1 MWIYQMIRYVI
12 GFLLCLGVTGGAEF
26 GDLALMPAFLL
37 GVVGLMLMGAPVF
50 DGTMIRL
57 SKKL

>member
-1 MWIYQMIRYVI
+1 MIRYVT
-12 GFLLCLGVTGGAEF
+12 GFLLCLGVTGGVEL
-26 GDLALMPAFLL
+26 GNLALMPAFLL

-57 SKKL
+57 SKKI

>member
-1 MWIYQMIRYVI
+1 MGRLMIRYVT